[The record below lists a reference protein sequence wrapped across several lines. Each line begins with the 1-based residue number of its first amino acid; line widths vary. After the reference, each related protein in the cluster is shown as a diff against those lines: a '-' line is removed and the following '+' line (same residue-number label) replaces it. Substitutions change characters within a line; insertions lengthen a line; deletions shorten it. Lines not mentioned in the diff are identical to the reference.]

1 MTDQKPSVKSFLT
14 ATMSNS
20 ILWGANATMAGIPA
34 AWLDFL
40 TKSSETQ
47 RPEKALLEQIAE
59 AIAGGGH
66 PTSSQ
71 ARTHRPFS
79 RSMRLCLHRSS
90 TMRRSCLR
98 RPWCSAPGTFRGP
111 TRSVVSTTSL
121 CCSARGRDPSNDSR
135 R

>member
-59 AIAGGGH
+59 AIAGGSSHLVTGQDTQTFLEVH
-66 PTSSQ
+66 EAVLAQIIHDAKVLLETSLV
-71 ARTHRPFS
+71 FS
-79 RSMRLCLHRSS
+79 TGYLQ
-90 TMRRSCLR
+90 
-98 RPWCSAPGTFRGP
+98 GTDKVCGVYNIPVLFCKRE
-111 TRSVVSTTSL
+111 RSV
-121 CCSARGRDPSNDSR
+121 
-135 R
+135 